1 MTDPDDK
8 VRERYRSLGH
18 EEPPPALD
26 AAILASARR
35 AVSPRS
41 AMRWSGP
48 VSIAAVL
55 MLAVGVTLRMRTEEP
70 GIETSMPS
78 EYAAPAP
85 AAPAPQFEESR
96 KALDATREA
105 DKPLAR
111 DQERARTKSAPKDAA
126 AAKAEVKQEMR
137 QEAQAF
143 ADKPAKLSVAPA
155 EAPAAAAAAP
165 EPPASPAPREN
176 RLEPVPAA
184 TPPAARA
191 DALERSAAG
200 VAAPSMPSAPSVGS
214 VEARAKRV
222 APAAAPSAAQP
233 QLAKEAS
240 TDPLARELERI
251 ATLRREGRHAEA
263 DKALEEFRR
272 ANPAYRIPDAV
283 WEQVK
288 PR

>member
-1 MTDPDDK
+1 MTEPDDK
-8 VRERYRSLGH
+8 LRERYRRLGH

-35 AVSPRS
+35 AVSTRP

-55 MLAVGVTLRMRTEEP
+55 MLAVGVTLRMRQEEP

-85 AAPAPQFEESR
+85 AAPQAPPTPAPQFEESR

-105 DKPLAR
+105 APRAAPKPGADKARAR
-111 DQERARTKSAPKDAA
+111 DQARPRTEPERKDAPPVEA
-126 AAKAEVKQEMR
+126 QVK

-143 ADKPAKLSVAPA
+143 ADKPEKLSVAPA
-155 EAPAAAAAAP
+155 EAPAAAAAVP
-165 EPPASPAPREN
+165 EPPA
-176 RLEPVPAA
+176 
-184 TPPAARA
+184 TPPSGARA
-191 DALERSAAG
+191 DAMERSAAN
-200 VAAPSMPSAPSVGS
+200 VGS
-214 VEARAKRV
+214 FEARAKR
-222 APAAAPSAAQP
+222 APPAAIAPTTVAPSAQSS
-233 QLAKEAS
+233 LAKKEVPP
-240 TDPLARELERI
+240 DPLVRELERI

-272 ANPAYRIPDAV
+272 ANPAYRIPYPL